1 MITSGETSAWPSAV
15 VAICGRLLM
24 ISYCS
29 REMKLPPSLVVPRL
43 STIQLS
49 ASALRITVA
58 RRPATN
64 PDRMKRIITTSA
76 TTDAV
81 ITLVA
86 RRTIRLRKL

>member
-1 MITSGETSAWPSAV
+1 
-15 VAICGRLLM
+15 
-24 ISYCS
+24 
-29 REMKLPPSLVVPRL
+29 MKLPPSSVVPRL

-49 ASALRITVA
+49 GSAFCITVA

-64 PDRMKRIITTSA
+64 PDRMKSSITTSA

-81 ITLVA
+81 IAAVA